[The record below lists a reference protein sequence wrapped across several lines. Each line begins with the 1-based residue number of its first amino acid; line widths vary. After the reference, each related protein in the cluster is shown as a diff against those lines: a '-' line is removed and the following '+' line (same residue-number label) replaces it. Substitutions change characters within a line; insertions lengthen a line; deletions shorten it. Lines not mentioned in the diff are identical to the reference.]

1 MVLYNVSAFTIF
13 SYDSISTESSYS
25 PYEVNRVLRT
35 NEYKRLPTYDT
46 LEHMLSAANEM
57 PEASLRGKYK
67 DSVIILYKGLL
78 KDDISLVESIFNQTN
93 KIAMAMA
100 RAQIQKY
107 NESKGHSGPW
117 DWTGSASRLST
128 RIKPYERRTPSEF
141 ISRLSLLE
149 LIFKKVNPNR
159 LKVEWLFD
167 DGKLFYGYNLVVK
180 GDWSI
185 SRRSWR
191 PDEDPYKHAQNP
203 TLEIGEIY

>member
-1 MVLYNVSAFTIF
+1 MDTFSTFT
-13 SYDSISTESSYS
+13 YDSICTESSYS
-25 PYEVNRVLRT
+25 AYEVNRILRSS
-35 NEYKRLPTYDT
+35 EYRRLPTYNT
-46 LEHMLSAANEM
+46 FNQMLSATNEM
-57 PEASLRGKYK
+57 PQAYLTGKYK
-67 DSVIILYKGLL
+67 DSVVTLYKGLL
-78 KDDISLVESIFNQTN
+78 KEDIPLIELIFDQTN

-117 DWTGSASRLST
+117 DWTGSASKMSSRL
-128 RIKPYERRTPSEF
+128 KPYERRTPSDF

-149 LIFKKVNPNR
+149 LTIKKVNPNR
-159 LKVEWLFD
+159 ISVEWLFD

-191 PDEDPYKHAQNP
+191 PDNDPYKNAQNP